1 MTKRSAGITLILFSL
16 VAGVVD
22 RFSLVISS
30 FLGEI
35 TCGDRYLQPVQGV
48 VGDVSCGFNADMT
61 LFLFLAVALIVGAIL
76 LTMR

>member
-1 MTKRSAGITLILFSL
+1 VTKRSVGITLILFSL
-16 VAGVVD
+16 GTGVVD

-30 FLGEI
+30 ALGKI
-35 TCGDRYLQPVQGV
+35 LCGDRYLQPVQGV

-61 LFLFLAVALIVGAIL
+61 LLLFLAVVLIAGTIL